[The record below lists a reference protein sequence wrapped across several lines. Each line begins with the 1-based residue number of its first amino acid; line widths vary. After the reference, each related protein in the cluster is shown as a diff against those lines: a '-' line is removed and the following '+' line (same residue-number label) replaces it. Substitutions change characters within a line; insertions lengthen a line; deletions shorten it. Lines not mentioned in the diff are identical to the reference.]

1 MSKAQKKNSTKSAKG
16 KSAAPVKKNSKSA
29 VKASVK
35 MPARKD
41 SAKTSKFADMFFAQV
56 PAEDIAG
63 FSAVE
68 LNLVAASMQGWAQN
82 RKPGQHKLRVFNPDA
97 KRDGWTVPCTVIQI
111 VNDDMAFI
119 IDSVTSELTYQG
131 MNIDLLLH
139 PILNASR
146 DKSGALQDLQS
157 GKAASAG
164 YVTESMVHLHLEQTL
179 SADTC
184 EKLATA
190 LDHTLRDVRSA
201 TGDWRKMLVRI
212 DDILGATDDFAKG
225 HAAADVK
232 EAEEFLAYIKA
243 NNFTFLGYRQYGFT
257 SRKEGA
263 SLEVVKGSDL
273 GVLKGGQKLGFG
285 EDISGSKIELLA
297 EARWPVM
304 VSKLIEQYAAVHRRV
319 PLDAVGVKI
328 LGRDGSLQGMHLFVG
343 LFTSSTYSC
352 RTNEVPIVRQKVAET
367 IARAGFIKGSHDAK
381 ALEHILEKMPRDEL
395 FQASPEDVDR
405 LSLGILRLQAKQR
418 IALFTH
424 MDPMKQYMSCL
435 LYVPR
440 DRYNTRFRLQA
451 ARILE
456 HGYRGRVVNYFTTLD
471 DSPLARLLFT
481 VLLEDGAEEGYDQGY
496 IEAQL
501 IELGREWD
509 ERLKQVLISAHGRA
523 KGSELAFTFGRAF
536 TTAYHESIHV
546 GNAVHDIRHLDDMVK
561 TGEDIR
567 VDFYRLQDMA
577 AGEMH
582 LKVYHRDT
590 PVPLSDIMPV
600 LGNMGLQAVSEMP
613 YEVRPFG
620 YNGSIWIHDFKL
632 TGAEDIDLDAVKD
645 NVESTF
651 LHAWHG
657 HAENDGLNQL
667 ALRANLHWRETL
679 ILRGYSGY
687 MRQARFPYSRVYV
700 EQVLS
705 SYPAIARALVDF
717 FRAMHD
723 PKTAK
728 KDKAQAAGDKIIDL
742 LQDVQKLD
750 HDRILRNFKMLIEHT
765 LRTNF
770 YQTDENGAAKPCL
783 SFKLDSKNIDG
794 IPLPRPH
801 VEIFV
806 YSARVEAVH
815 LRGGEIARGGTR
827 WSDRH
832 DDFRTEI
839 LGLLKSQQVKNTV
852 IVPVGAKG
860 GFVVKQPPQTGGRD
874 AYQQEG
880 IACYKLFVQSLLD
893 LTDNTVK
900 GKIVRPQNVVFHDGV
915 DPYLVMAADK
925 GTATFSDIANGLS
938 LDHGFWLAD
947 AFASGGSAGYD
958 HKKMG
963 ITAKGGWES
972 VKRHFREMGKD
983 IQKEVFTVAGVG
995 DMGGD
1000 VFGNAMLLSKQI
1012 KLQFAFNH
1020 VHIFCDPEPDL
1031 EKSFAE
1037 RLRLFKNRGGW
1048 DAYDKSLLSTG
1059 GAIYERSAKSIKVSA
1074 QVKKLLGLDRDTLS
1088 PDDLMTAILKAEVE
1102 LMWFGGIGTYIKSSR
1117 QSHAD
1122 ADDKSNDAVRIDGRD
1137 IRALVVGEGANLGC
1151 TQLGRIEYARK
1162 GGRINTDF
1170 IDNSAGVD
1178 CSDHEVNIKILLS
1191 DVMGRRK
1198 MSLPARNKLLESMTD
1213 DVSALV
1219 LRDNYQQTQALSLQE
1234 MLAQEHVNLHAELL
1248 RDLEKAGLIKRA
1260 LEGLPDDETFARM
1273 ARDGQGLT
1281 RPELSI
1287 LMSYIKIVLYQR
1299 ILASDI
1305 PDATEMESLLFE
1317 YFPKALQKY
1326 ADEIRA
1332 HKLRREIIA
1341 TQIVNTLVNR
1351 MGAVFVA
1358 SRVAKTGERE
1368 EEVIKAFLVAQQAYG
1383 LDDIWQKIEAL
1394 DNRVPSQ
1401 VQISALK
1408 EVYTVVKR
1416 AVTWFLRYGGDNLD
1430 VGAEVEAFR
1439 PGIEKL
1445 RKSLRQMVPENV
1457 RLSLDSSSLK
1467 LAETGMPAA
1476 IAGDIAVIKLLSSA
1490 SDIVDIGRKSKADVA
1505 EIAPAYFMV
1514 GERLGLDWLRQQA
1527 SAIVPANP
1535 WQARV
1540 MGGLMDDFF
1549 IHQASITAAIFRGRK
1564 SRADAK
1570 QIEQWFVSRA
1580 DLVSKIVQMVD
1591 ELRAQPKVELEMLVL
1606 VSQRIGQ
1613 LVHVV

>member
-1 MSKAQKKNSTKSAKG
+1 MAKAQKKNS
-16 KSAAPVKKNSKSA
+16 SKPASSSRSSA
-29 VKASVK
+29 VKKSKTPAPKAAVRKPLRGASQ
-35 MPARKD
+35 
-41 SAKTSKFADMFFAQV
+41 FADMFFKDV
-56 PAEDIAG
+56 PDEDIAG
-63 FSAVE
+63 FSAAE
-68 LNLVAASMQGWAQN
+68 RAQIAASMQGWVQT
-82 RKPGQHKLRVFNPDA
+82 RKPGAHKLRVFNPEQ
-97 KRDGWTVPCTVIQI
+97 KRDGWHVPCTVIQI
-111 VNDDMAFI
+111 VNDDMPFI
-119 IDSVTSELTYQG
+119 IDSISAELTHQG

-146 DKSGALQDLQS
+146 DKAGQLKDLQS
-157 GKAASAG
+157 GKAIASG
-164 YVTESMVHLHLEQTL
+164 YITESHVHLHLEQTL
-179 SADTC
+179 SAEAC
-184 EKLATA
+184 EKLVAA
-190 LDHTLRDVRSA
+190 LDHTMQAVRSA
-201 TGDWRKMLVRI
+201 TSDWRKMLAKV
-212 DDILGATDDFAKG
+212 DEILASPDVYGKG

-232 EAEEFLAYIKA
+232 EAEEFLNYLKA
-243 NNFTFLGYRQYGFT
+243 NNFTFLGYREYRFSPG
-257 SRKEGA
+257 KEA
-263 SLEVVKGSDL
+263 ARTAAVDGSHL
-273 GVLKGGQKLGFG
+273 GVLKGGQALGFG
-285 EDISGSKIELLA
+285 RGISNSKMDILA
-297 EARWPVM
+297 EARWPV
-304 VSKLIEQYAAVHRRV
+304 VVGKLIEQYAAVHRRV
-319 PLDAVGVKI
+319 PMDVIGIKI
-328 LGRDGSLQGMHLFVG
+328 LGKDGKLQGMHLFVG

-352 RTNEVPIVRQKVAET
+352 RTNEVPIVRQKVQET

-395 FQASPEDVDR
+395 FQATPDDVDR

-424 MDPMKQYMSCL
+424 LDPMKQYMSCL

-440 DRYNTRFRLQA
+440 DKYNTRFRLQA

-471 DSPLARLLFT
+471 DSALARLLFT
-481 VLLEDGAEEGYDQGY
+481 VLLEDGVEANYDQAY

-509 ERLKQVLISAHGRA
+509 ERLKQVLVAAHGRA
-523 KGSELAFTFGRAF
+523 KGAELAFTFGRAF
-536 TTAYHESIHV
+536 TTAYHESILV
-546 GNAVHDIRHLDDMVK
+546 GNAVHDIRHLDAMMK
-561 TGEDIR
+561 SGESIR
-567 VDFYRLQDMA
+567 VDFYRLSGMS

-582 LKVYHRDT
+582 LKVYHRGT
-590 PVPLSDIMPV
+590 PVPLSDIMPL
-600 LGNMGLQAVSEMP
+600 LGSMGLKAVAEMP
-613 YEVRPFG
+613 YEVRPYG
-620 YNGSIWIHDFKL
+620 IDDAIWIHDFQLK
-632 TGAEDIDLDAVKD
+632 GAEDIDLDAVKD

-651 LHAWHG
+651 LHVWHG
-657 HAENDGLNQL
+657 QTENDGLNQL
-667 ALRANLHWRETL
+667 ALRANLGWRETM

-723 PKTAK
+723 PKAAK
-728 KDKAQAAGDKIIDL
+728 AQNAQAAGDKIL
-742 LQDVQKLD
+742 EMLQDVQKLD
-750 HDRILRNFKMLIEHT
+750 HDRILRGFKMLIENT

-770 YQTDENGAAKPCL
+770 YQTGEDGQHKPCL
-783 SFKLDSKNIDG
+783 AFKLDSKKVDG
-794 IPLPRPH
+794 LPLPRPH

-815 LRGGEIARGGTR
+815 LRGGEIARGGIR

-839 LGLLKSQQVKNTV
+839 LGLLKSQTVKNTV

-860 GFVVKQPPQTGGRD
+860 GFVVKQPPLTGGRE

-880 IACYKLFVQSLLD
+880 IECYKLFVQSLLD
-893 LTDNTVK
+893 ITDNNVK
-900 GKIVRPQNVVFHDGV
+900 GKIVRPKDVVCHDDI
-915 DPYLVMAADK
+915 DPYLVVAADK

-938 LDHGFWLAD
+938 VAHGFWLAD

-983 IQKEVFTVAGVG
+983 IQKEPFTVAGVG

-1020 VHIFCDPEPDL
+1020 VHIFCDPEPDI

-1037 RLRLFKNRGGW
+1037 RARLFKARGGW
-1048 DAYDKSLLSTG
+1048 DAYDKSLLSAG
-1059 GAIYERSAKSIKVSA
+1059 GGIYERSAKSIKVSA

-1088 PDDLMTAILKAEVE
+1088 PDELMTAILKADVE
-1102 LMWFGGIGTYIKSSR
+1102 LMWFGGIGTYLKSSR
-1117 QSHAD
+1117 QSNAD

-1137 IRALVVGEGANLGC
+1137 VRALVIGEGANLGV
-1151 TQLGRIEYARK
+1151 TQLARVEYARK

-1191 DVMGRRK
+1191 DVMTRRK
-1198 MSLPARNKLLESMTD
+1198 MSLAARDKLLESMTD
-1213 DVSALV
+1213 EVAKLV
-1219 LRDNYQQTQALSLQE
+1219 LRDNYQQTQSLSLQE
-1234 MLAQEHVNLHAELL
+1234 MLAVEHVNLHAELI
-1248 RDLEKAGLIKRA
+1248 RDLEKSGLIKRA

-1273 ARDGQGLT
+1273 VRDGQGLT
-1281 RPELSI
+1281 RPELSV
-1287 LMSYIKIVLYQR
+1287 LTSYVKIVLYKR
-1299 ILASDI
+1299 ILDSDI
-1305 PDATEMESLLFE
+1305 PDAPAMEKHLFE

-1326 ADEIRA
+1326 QDEIRA

-1341 TQIVNTLVNR
+1341 TGIVNTLVNR
-1351 MGAVFVA
+1351 MGASFVA
-1358 SRVAKTGERE
+1358 SRVGKTGERE
-1368 EEVIKAFLVAQQAYG
+1368 EEVIKAFLIVQEAYG

-1401 VQISALK
+1401 VQLSALK
-1408 EVYTVVKR
+1408 EVFTVVKR

-1430 VGAEVEAFR
+1430 VEAEVEAFR
-1439 PGIEKL
+1439 PGIESL
-1445 RKSLRQMVPENV
+1445 RKTIRQMVPADVKATIQLTET
-1457 RLSLDSSSLK
+1457 K
-1467 LAETGMPAA
+1467 LTEWGVPAV
-1476 IAGDIAVIKLLSSA
+1476 IASDIAVMKLLSSA
-1490 SDIVDIGRKSKADVA
+1490 SDIVNISRKSEDDVA

-1514 GERLGLDWLRQQA
+1514 GDRLGLDWLRNQA
-1527 SAIVPANP
+1527 SGITPANA

-1540 MGGLMDDFF
+1540 MGGLMDDYF
-1549 IHQASITAAIFRGRK
+1549 IHQAAITAAIFGSVSRK
-1564 SRADAK
+1564 TRVDAK
-1570 QIEQWFVSRA
+1570 LIDQWFGKHSEM
-1580 DLVSKIVQMVD
+1580 VSKIGQLVED
-1591 ELRAQPKVELEMLVL
+1591 LRAQPKVELEMLVL

-1613 LVHVV
+1613 LVHVVS